1 MRRDYFTCVFL
12 GLVAG
17 ALTFVCFKPL
27 YFTFQGIVPR
37 IFSVFEILMSLLY
50 TVFFVF
56 FLPVF
61 GAYRKKTWV
70 NFGLAAYGLLAFV
83 PKWFYP
89 APEAISGDNAN
100 LVSSLFAMLLR
111 GIYDMVQAPFA
122 ATSALIGDRSAS
134 GLAYWIL
141 PLALLWLLF
150 FKVARFY
157 RNAYLTE
164 QLAPRSEHGEAD
176 PAIERKPKPEEIINK
191 PEPEVL
197 GTVIQAP
204 SSAASPEEV
213 AKEAIRSRMANE
225 NLKIAGEPQQKKAR
239 PPVRKVNVRL
249 NASDEAI
256 PLSAPKKDDGVI
268 HLGPPPAGAKPD
280 DPDGVIRL
288 GPPK

>member
-1 MRRDYFTCVFL
+1 M
-12 GLVAG
+12 VAG

-37 IFSVFEILMSLLY
+37 VFGVIEILLSLLY
-50 TVFFVF
+50 AVFFVF

-70 NFGLAAYGLLAFV
+70 NFGLAAYGLLIYL

-89 APEAISGDNAN
+89 APEAITGDSAN
-100 LVSSLFAMLLR
+100 LVSSLVAMLLR

-122 ATSALIGDRSAS
+122 ATSALAGDKVAG
-134 GLAYWIL
+134 GLSYWIL
-141 PLALLWLLF
+141 PLSLLWLLL

-164 QLAPRSEHGEAD
+164 QLAPRSDQGEAD
-176 PAIERKPKPEEIINK
+176 PAIERKPKAEDLKNK

-204 SSAASPEEV
+204 SSSVSPEEV
-213 AKEAIRSRMANE
+213 AKEAARSRME
-225 NLKIAGEPQQKKAR
+225 SEQKKAQVR
-239 PPVRKVNVRL
+239 PPVRKVNIKTG
-249 NASDEAI
+249 SDEAI
-256 PLSAPKKDDGVI
+256 PLGAPKNSDVI
-268 HLGPPPAGAKPD
+268 ELGPPKDEGD
-280 DPDGVIRL
+280 DGVIRL

>member
-12 GLVAG
+12 ALVAG

-37 IFSVFEILMSLLY
+37 VFGVIEILLSLLY
-50 TVFFVF
+50 VVFFVF

-70 NFGLAAYGLLAFV
+70 NFGLAAYGLLIYL

-89 APEAISGDNAN
+89 APEAITGDSAN
-100 LVSSLFAMLLR
+100 LVSSLVAMLLR

-122 ATSALIGDRSAS
+122 ATSALAGDKVAG
-134 GLAYWIL
+134 GLSYWIL
-141 PLALLWLLF
+141 PLSLLWLLL

-164 QLAPRSEHGEAD
+164 QLAPRSDQGEAD
-176 PAIERKPKPEEIINK
+176 PAIERKPKAEDLKNK

-204 SSAASPEEV
+204 SSSVSPEEV
-213 AKEAIRSRMANE
+213 AKEAARSRME
-225 NLKIAGEPQQKKAR
+225 SEQKKAQVR
-239 PPVRKVNVRL
+239 PPVRKVNIKTG
-249 NASDEAI
+249 SDEAI
-256 PLSAPKKDDGVI
+256 PLGAPKNSDVI
-268 HLGPPPAGAKPD
+268 ELGPPKDEGD
-280 DPDGVIRL
+280 DGVIRL

>member
-12 GLVAG
+12 ALVAG

-37 IFSVFEILMSLLY
+37 VFGVIEILLSLLY
-50 TVFFVF
+50 VVFFVF

-70 NFGLAAYGLLAFV
+70 NFGLAAYGLLIYL

-89 APEAISGDNAN
+89 APEAITGDSAN
-100 LVSSLFAMLLR
+100 LVSSLVAMLLR

-122 ATSALIGDRSAS
+122 ATSALAGDKVAG
-134 GLAYWIL
+134 GLSYWIL
-141 PLALLWLLF
+141 PLSLLWLLL

-164 QLAPRSEHGEAD
+164 QLAPRSDQGEAD
-176 PAIERKPKPEEIINK
+176 PAIERKPKAEDLKNK

-204 SSAASPEEV
+204 SSSVSPEEV
-213 AKEAIRSRMANE
+213 AKEAARSRME
-225 NLKIAGEPQQKKAR
+225 REQKKAQVR
-239 PPVRKVNVRL
+239 PPVRKVNIKTG
-249 NASDEAI
+249 SDEAI
-256 PLSAPKKDDGVI
+256 PLGAPKNSDVI
-268 HLGPPPAGAKPD
+268 ELGPPKDEGD
-280 DPDGVIRL
+280 DGVIRL